1 MEPGVLRSGSEQ
13 RDSVV
18 EELDVDALRRQL
30 LARSF
35 PRLQMM
41 LLLALA
47 GFGAFVSS
55 LAMLH
60 GGITSM
66 PARYFIAA
74 ALGYLIFLALV
85 RAWLAYQRRRWV
97 IDLADL
103 PVDVPLGGGPDA
115 PPLFTGQGG
124 SFGGGGAS
132 GHFSLVD
139 APGAAPITPPA
150 ELPRASSALLDGIP
164 DVDDAWPIVVVVFV
178 ALGALVA
185 LAFVVW
191 ASPALFAEVLLDAAV
206 VGAVYR
212 GCASGRAAIGCG
224 ACCGAPGSPRR
235 LSAARLGGG
244 MRTRGC
250 RSGRPLGPGGGRG
263 TQHGSL
269 ANSRYCR
276 HVRRFWPRISPWIG

>member
-164 DVDDAWPIVVVVFV
+164 DADDAWPIVVVVFV

-212 GCASGRAAIGCG
+212 RVRQRPRGHWLRGVLRRTWLPATALCALVSVAGCALEVA
-224 ACCGAPGSPRR
+224 APGAHSVRAVA
-235 LSAARLGGG
+235 AARN
-244 MRTRGC
+244 T
-250 RSGRPLGPGGGRG
+250 GR
-263 TQHGSL
+263 
-269 ANSRYCR
+269 
-276 HVRRFWPRISPWIG
+276 